1 MLEKY
6 WQFERKVQK
15 ILIELCNLKL
25 LDSIFFP
32 VGIGI
37 LVLWYIKVN
46 MLVSLMFFV
55 WLLFYYIKEE
65 YIFTSLKG
73 FFKGSIL
80 VILVISAV
88 FIKIDE
94 IINVSGDI
102 KYIIYFCIVCIMW
115 SMYSSFCNIDIS
127 TLGNAVFTGSVC
139 IFDKIINMKFIE
151 DFIVRIASFE
161 IFQAFLNEADI
172 LLSLLFIILSI
183 ATIICAL
190 KKYWLNK
197 YHPKEGDIM
206 NISQKNKLRKY

>member
-73 FFKGSIL
+73 FFK
-80 VILVISAV
+80 
-88 FIKIDE
+88 
-94 IINVSGDI
+94 
-102 KYIIYFCIVCIMW
+102 
-115 SMYSSFCNIDIS
+115 
-127 TLGNAVFTGSVC
+127 
-139 IFDKIINMKFIE
+139 
-151 DFIVRIASFE
+151 
-161 IFQAFLNEADI
+161 
-172 LLSLLFIILSI
+172 
-183 ATIICAL
+183 
-190 KKYWLNK
+190 
-197 YHPKEGDIM
+197 
-206 NISQKNKLRKY
+206 